1 MPYLRGS
8 ETGSVFVTDFGAT
21 DLFLAG
27 VTDTRR
33 GGFQKIR
40 GGVELKNSWKNACF
54 TGYLRSVF
62 RIKSPLLY
70 RLSYALNEQNLS
82 LPLVPRT
89 ETEWRIVTRFQEF

>member
-1 MPYLRGS
+1 MYKTAEVSKESWNFEGFS
-8 ETGSVFVTDFGAT
+8 ANES
-21 DLFLAG
+21 
-27 VTDTRR
+27 
-33 GGFQKIR
+33 GGIR
-40 GGVELKNSWKNACF
+40 TLDP
-54 TGYLRSVF
+54 